1 MNEPLKFKLTY
12 RPKATPETPPAA
24 HTLSLTPTRVRVPTR
39 PMRVLDFDVEARPLH
54 WISGDYVSKE
64 ITAMAWAWVHDPE
77 QVTCYLLGETD
88 PVVMLQAFVE
98 AYNQADLVTGH
109 YIVGYDL
116 PMVNG
121 AMTEYGLPS
130 LPDKMV
136 QDTKVHFIKR
146 AGLSSSQE
154 NLGAMLGLS
163 HPKVKMDQARWRS
176 ANRLEPEGRVFTR
189 ERVIGD
195 VKQHI
200 EMRQRLLELG
210 YLGPAKRWRSN
221 SSEPLAAYTP

>member
-1 MNEPLKFKLTY
+1 MISPLKFRLTTKPTEPRTAIRY
-12 RPKATPETPPAA
+12 TPARLAVTA
-24 HTLSLTPTRVRVPTR
+24 R

-54 WISGDYVSKE
+54 WIAGDYVSRE

-77 QVTCYLLGETD
+77 AVTCYLLGETD
-88 PVVMLQAFVE
+88 PVVMLRAFVE

-116 PMVNG
+116 LMING

-130 LPDKMV
+130 LGDKMV

-163 HPKVKMDQARWRS
+163 HPKVKMDQSRWRA
-176 ANRLEPEGRVFTR
+176 ANRLGLEGRALAR

-210 YLGPAKRWRSN
+210 YLGPAKKWKSN